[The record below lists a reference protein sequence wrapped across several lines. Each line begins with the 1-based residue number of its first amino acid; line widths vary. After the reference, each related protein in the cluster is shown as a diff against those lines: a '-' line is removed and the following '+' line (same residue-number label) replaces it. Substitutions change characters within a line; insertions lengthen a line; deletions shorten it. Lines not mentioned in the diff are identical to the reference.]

1 MKKTFKLVDE
11 KRAPERVADKIKFEV
26 KKYIKRER
34 RKELPEG
41 ADFLA
46 FDCRIGKS
54 SDVAVEIHEKEI
66 NKNID
71 TMVSEKAETFYLEIL
86 AKVARRTK
94 KEGK

>member
-41 ADFLA
+41 ADFWA

>member
-1 MKKTFKLVDE
+1 MKKTFSLTDE
-11 KRAPERVADKIKFEV
+11 KRTPERVADKIKFEV

-41 ADFLA
+41 ADFWA

-71 TMVSEKAETFYLEIL
+71 TMVNEKAETFYLEIL

>member
-34 RKELPEG
+34 KKELPEG
-41 ADFLA
+41 ADFWD
-46 FDCRIGKS
+46 FDCRIGTSEEAAK
-54 SDVAVEIHEKEI
+54 EIHEKEI

-71 TMVSEKAETFYLEIL
+71 LMVSEKAESFYLEIM
-86 AKVARRTK
+86 AKQARRTRRLDK
-94 KEGK
+94 